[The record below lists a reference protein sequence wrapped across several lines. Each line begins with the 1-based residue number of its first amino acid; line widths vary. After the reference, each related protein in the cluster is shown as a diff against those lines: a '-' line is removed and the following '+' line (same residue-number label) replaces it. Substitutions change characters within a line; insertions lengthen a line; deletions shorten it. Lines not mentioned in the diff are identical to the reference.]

1 MPSSANASPTKIIFE
16 LAEKRI
22 GDLMVQLRSEE
33 TRGETLLQLSKY
45 KDNAHLSS
53 IIWSTFGTRLQ
64 ILGKILLTDPIDLL
78 IGTMAILINEVVEG
92 YSLLP
97 NITEKD
103 SERICNTLH
112 ILKKAASTVEGR
124 KGFLQGELGAA
135 TFFASI

>member
-1 MPSSANASPTKIIFE
+1 
-16 LAEKRI
+16 
-22 GDLMVQLRSEE
+22 MVKLRSKE

-45 KDNAHLSS
+45 KDNVHLSS
-53 IIWSTFGTRLQ
+53 VIWNTFGARLK
-64 ILGKILLTDPIDLL
+64 IVSKILSTDPIALL

-97 NITEKD
+97 NVTEKD

-112 ILKKAASTVEGR
+112 VLKKAASTIEGR
-124 KGFLQGELGAA
+124 KGFLQGKLGAA